1 MPPLLKNGCIY
12 EFKCVEKCQKTYIG
26 ESKRLLKTRIG
37 EHNQPSRRTAV
48 NLHTRDCKHFQNDLT
63 KQLATIPNGTPTEKC
78 QLSLAFLQSHFRAK
92 AYSADYSKRTTIEAL
107 MISLMEPELNAQV
120 AHKKTFLV

>member
-1 MPPLLKNGCIY
+1 MKNGCIY

-26 ESKRLLKTRIG
+26 ESKRLFKTRIS
-37 EHNQPSRRTAV
+37 ENNQPSRKTAI
-48 NLHTRDCKHFQNDLT
+48 NQHTRVCEHFQNDLA
-63 KQLATIPNGTPTEKC
+63 KQFATISNGRLTEKSE
-78 QLSLAFLQSHFRAK
+78 LSLAFLQSHFRAI
-92 AYSADYSKRTTIEAL
+92 AYSSNYSKRTTIEAL